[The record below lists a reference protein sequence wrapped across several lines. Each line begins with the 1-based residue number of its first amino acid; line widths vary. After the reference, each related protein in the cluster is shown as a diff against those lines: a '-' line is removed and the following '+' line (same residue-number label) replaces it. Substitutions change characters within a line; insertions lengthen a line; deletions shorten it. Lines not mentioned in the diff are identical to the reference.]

1 MKYQSLNEIFE
12 NLDEDVTDPLQ
23 LAKDFDCKVIE
34 SELPNHIQGFTE
46 PTSQYIFINRD
57 LNEMFKKFVIAH
69 ELVHALLDSGSS
81 YLLENERVSTLKTEA
96 RANKGAFFL
105 LLRNY
110 YYVLNIDGFN
120 ICNFMNF
127 YHIPEKYFYFFN
139 ECLID
144 LKTFKKK

>member
-1 MKYQSLNEIFE
+1 M
-12 NLDEDVTDPLQ
+12 
-23 LAKDFDCKVIE
+23 
-34 SELPNHIQGFTE
+34 
-46 PTSQYIFINRD
+46 
-57 LNEMFKKFVIAH
+57 IAH

-81 YLLENERVSTLKTEA
+81 YLLENEIVSTLKTEA
-96 RANKGAFFL
+96 RANKGALFL

-120 ICNFMNF
+120 ICSFMNF

-144 LKTFKKK
+144 LKTLKKK